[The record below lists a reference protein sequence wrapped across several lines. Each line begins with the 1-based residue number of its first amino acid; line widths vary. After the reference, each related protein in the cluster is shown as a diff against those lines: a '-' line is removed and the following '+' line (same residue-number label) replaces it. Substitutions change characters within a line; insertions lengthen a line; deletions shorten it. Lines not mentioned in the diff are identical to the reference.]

1 MKDLVKEFIELFKDN
16 PKEMLKDSAAVFLI
30 FTFSYLLL
38 VLSSIQISK
47 RTYERPCKHKICI
60 YEMKK
65 KIIISI
71 IVLSLAI
78 YLLCKYSFE
87 IGFTIGWYL

>member
-1 MKDLVKEFIELFKDN
+1 MKDLVKEFVELFKDN
-16 PKEMLKDSAAVFLI
+16 PKEMLKDIAAVFLI
-30 FTFSYLLL
+30 FAFCYLLL
-38 VLSSIQISK
+38 FLGSFQK
-47 RTYERPCKHKICI
+47 RTYVRPSKHKICI

-71 IVLSLAI
+71 IVLSLVM